1 VLVSVI
7 IPALNEAE
15 HIRAVVEAARRDYT
29 PTQVEVV
36 VVDGGSHDGTPERV
50 PAGVKLIRA
59 PRGRAAQMNSGAAA
73 SQGEILLFC
82 HADSRLPAAWREAV
96 VHALSR
102 PGVSGGSFQI
112 RLSPAR
118 GVLHLLNRLSFSAN
132 WRIMVGDQAQFMA
145 RRTFEQV
152 GGFPD
157 VPLLEDLEMSRAL
170 HGAGR
175 LVRIPLRVVTSS
187 RRFLERGPL
196 CQFGLDVVCVFRY
209 LYLGASPEELAGL
222 YVSSREEVRSGS

>member
-1 VLVSVI
+1 
-7 IPALNEAE
+7 
-15 HIRAVVEAARRDYT
+15 
-29 PTQVEVV
+29 
-36 VVDGGSHDGTPERV
+36 
-50 PAGVKLIRA
+50 
-59 PRGRAAQMNSGAAA
+59 MNSGAAA

-118 GVLHLLNRLSFSAN
+118 GVLHLLNRLSFPAN

-145 RRTFEQV
+145 RHTFEQV

-157 VPLLEDLEMSRAL
+157 VLLLEDLEMSRAL

-196 CQFGLDVVCVFRY
+196 RQFGLDVVCVFRY
-209 LYLGASPEELAGL
+209 LYLGASAEELAGL
-222 YVSSREEVRSGS
+222 YVSSREETLRPSRPKTGAGDML